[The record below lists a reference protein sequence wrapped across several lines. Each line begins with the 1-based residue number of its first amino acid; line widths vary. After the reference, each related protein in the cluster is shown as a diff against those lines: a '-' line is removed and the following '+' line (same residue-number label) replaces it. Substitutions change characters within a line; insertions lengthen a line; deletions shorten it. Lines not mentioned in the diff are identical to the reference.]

1 MEHKERILKYLEENA
16 KYTPKNIADALG
28 ISEQE
33 VTDVIRECEA
43 DGTILGYK
51 TMINWDKTEREYVS
65 ALIEIKVL
73 PVKGEGFDSVAEYIC
88 SFPEVVSVSLMSGGF
103 DLAVTL
109 EGKTMK
115 DVARFVFDK
124 LAVIDGVTSTATHF
138 VLKKYKEHGLSL
150 VTEERGDERQLITP

>member
-103 DLAVTL
+103 DLAVL
-109 EGKTMK
+109 IEGKTMK
-115 DVARFVFDK
+115 EVAYFVAQK
-124 LAVIDGVTSTATHF
+124 LAPIEDVISTATHF
-138 VLKKYKEHGLSL
+138 VLRKYKDKGIVYGAPEKD
-150 VTEERGDERQLITP
+150 ERGNCN